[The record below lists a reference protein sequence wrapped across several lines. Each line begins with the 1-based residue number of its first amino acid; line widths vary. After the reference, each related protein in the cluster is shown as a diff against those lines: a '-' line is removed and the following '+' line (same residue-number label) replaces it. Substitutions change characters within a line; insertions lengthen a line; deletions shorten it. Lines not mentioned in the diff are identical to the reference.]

1 MSGYYS
7 FSVRDG
13 SLKKE
18 IASTQFNFTHKGV
31 LDRNVNNAD
40 SIVTVDISEF
50 TTVTAVMVLSSLPI
64 TLTVNGV
71 AIAVTNFLFMEVSAL
86 TSLTVA
92 CTDTTGSEVEIV
104 VWGT

>member
-1 MSGYYS
+1 MSAYYS
-7 FSVRDG
+7 FNISDG

-18 IASTQFNFTHKGV
+18 IASTQFNFTHKSG
-31 LDRNVNNAD
+31 LKRNVNSAD
-40 SIVTVDISEF
+40 SIITVDISDF
-50 TTVTAVMVLSSLPI
+50 TTVTAVMVISTLAI
-64 TLTVNGV
+64 TLTVNGT

-92 CTDTTGSEVEIV
+92 CTDATGSEVEIV